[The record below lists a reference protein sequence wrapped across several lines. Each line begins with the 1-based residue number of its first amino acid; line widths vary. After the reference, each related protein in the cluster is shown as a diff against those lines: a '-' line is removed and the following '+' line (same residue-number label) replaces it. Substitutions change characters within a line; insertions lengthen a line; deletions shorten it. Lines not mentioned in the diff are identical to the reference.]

1 MRFKIDENLP
11 VEVADL
17 LRAAGHEALTVFDQ
31 NLSGRPDSNV
41 ADAVRNEK
49 RVLITLDLDFADIRA
64 FPPNDYAGLIVLRLS
79 IQDKPSVL
87 AVIARVIRL
96 LETEPL
102 TGLLWI
108 VDEAAVRIR
117 GEVT

>member
-17 LRAAGHEALTVFDQ
+17 LRTAGYDAQTVFDER
-31 NLSGRPDSNV
+31 LVGHPDTHI
-41 ADAVRNEK
+41 ADAVRQER

-64 FPPNDYAGLIVLRLS
+64 FPPKDYTGLIVLRLAM
-79 IQDKPSVL
+79 QDKPSVL

-96 LETEPL
+96 LKTEPL

-108 VDEAAVRIR
+108 VDETAVRIR